1 MTSLRQL
8 CLIATVTFAG
18 VGAVWSSASPTSSH
32 KCEVLFVA
40 YDMGDMN
47 ALKAVAH
54 ALEAKGKAPCFLAF
68 GQARTKML
76 DDAHLVLKD
85 MGEGEV
91 TAWGRTRLLGEADL
105 ERVKTLSPK
114 VVVVGMAS
122 ALQAQLMSTASHKAF
137 AFYDNFD
144 PIVDAFGKGKE
155 FVQAFLDEAKKF
167 NGSFTYLVPSEAT
180 GESFDTDPRTKG
192 APRVSVGQ
200 PVLEEWDTLFDT
212 MDRDALR
219 TRLGIA
225 PDRRVIVFAGG
236 YDDTYEKY
244 VTLFIETMKD
254 MVDSHNLEVLITYH
268 PKPGGG
274 LERRLVEE
282 VASPHIRVIET
293 EDKGGVATN
302 KLATIA
308 DVFMCHKSSLGP
320 QAISQKLAMLYVA
333 DPKEYSN
340 LVIEKG
346 LAQIAGTKEDVTTR
360 LEELLNGKGA
370 SQGLAPLG
378 LPKGKASDG
387 IAGLIEEALAQE

>member
-8 CLIATVTFAG
+8 FLIATVTFAG
-18 VGAVWSSASPTSSH
+18 VGAVWSSAAPAP

-47 ALKAVAH
+47 ALKAVAG
-54 ALEAKGKAPCFLAF
+54 ALEAKGKTPCFMAF

-76 DDAHLVLKD
+76 DDGRLVLKD

-91 TAWGRTRLLGEADL
+91 SDWGRTRRLTDGDL
-105 ERVKTLSPK
+105 ERVKALSPK

-122 ALQAQLMSTASHKAF
+122 ALQAQLMNTASHKAF

-155 FVQAFLDEAKKF
+155 YIQAFLDEAAKLKHP
-167 NGSFTYLVPSEAT
+167 FTYLVPSEAT

-192 APRVSVGQ
+192 TPRVSVGQ
-200 PVLEEWDTLFDT
+200 PVLEEWDTLFET

-219 TRLGIA
+219 TRLDIA

-236 YDDTYEKY
+236 YDDSYETY
-244 VTLFIETMKD
+244 VTLFIDTMKE

-268 PKPGGG
+268 PKPGGT
-274 LERRLVEE
+274 LERRLVEAA
-282 VASPHIRVIET
+282 ASPHIRVIET

-320 QAISQKLAMLYVA
+320 QAVSQNLAMLYVA

-346 LAQIAGTKEDVTTR
+346 LAQIAGTKEDVAAR
-360 LEELLNGKGA
+360 LEELLGGERA

-387 IAGLIEEALAQE
+387 IASLIEEALGA